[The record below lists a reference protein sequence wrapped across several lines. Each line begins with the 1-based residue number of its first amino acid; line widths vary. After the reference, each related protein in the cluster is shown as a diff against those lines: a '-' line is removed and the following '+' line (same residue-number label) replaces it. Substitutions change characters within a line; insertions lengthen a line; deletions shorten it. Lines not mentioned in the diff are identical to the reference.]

1 MIELEPAWDVEEP
14 EEEIELDESDED
26 LMEMSVDEEQYLK
39 DFGIDVSGK

>member
-26 LMEMSVDEEQYLK
+26 LMEMSADEEQYLK